1 MMGSGE
7 QEPRLGTELNQN
19 HDRRLFIGLRHIDG
33 LLAEIED
40 ILHTSESSAVFPR
53 YVNDLTS
60 AEARTV
66 EGYSRQLRQK
76 LLDVVRWQ
84 GVTLSVPDVPTR
96 RAVAVR
102 IAFIEIAIEEMQPKY
117 LRGSGFVSPV
127 AEEFLYGVSGEL
139 REIAS
144 RMNSYLAESTSER
157 LSERAGSLGDSELA
171 QRLRTVVEIVG
182 RQEMVQFR
190 PALQG
195 LIEDFKVNS
204 YQIAVFGRVSSGK
217 SSLLN
222 SLLGTTR
229 LPVGTTPV
237 TAVPTRIEYAAEPIL
252 EVSFLG
258 GRSEAFAADTLSSFA
273 SEEQN
278 PKNNKAVS
286 RLTLRLP
293 LAALHTG
300 FTFVDTPGIG
310 SLAKAGTRE
319 SKAYLPSSD
328 LALVLIDA
336 SGTLVEEDLDLLR
349 LLDDAGIRSIV
360 LLSKADLL
368 TDEELQKSER
378 YTADQLQQNVRTVPP
393 IVGLSSLPTWEQQ
406 RLLFYE
412 KYLQPLAEKAL
423 EHRTASLHLK
433 LRSVSRRILLTLE
446 CEAPIADNGREE
458 LNAEQED
465 LRRTI
470 HSGLSA
476 FESRYLKELDR
487 LQTDVS
493 SVLEGTADRIAS
505 LLIEQGY
512 RPVPSSEV
520 QALVKSS
527 IQTSVES
534 LISEVTS
541 IAEQIDRLAQSSVFH
556 DRATDAR
563 EVLRDAPLFDLTEA
577 KANFA
582 VGRLVPHWLL
592 RRRLIAFTKETYE
605 EQLRDDLK
613 MYAQRLQDWLRFC
626 LVRLRETLL
635 SVADQMKHEGA
646 ASCPEIPNDTRANDI
661 SALRNILHDDVMDQ
675 WKGEGTA

>member
-1 MMGSGE
+1 M
-7 QEPRLGTELNQN
+7 R
-19 HDRRLFIGLRHIDG
+19 
-33 LLAEIED
+33 
-40 ILHTSESSAVFPR
+40 
-53 YVNDLTS
+53 
-60 AEARTV
+60 
-66 EGYSRQLRQK
+66 
-76 LLDVVRWQ
+76 
-84 GVTLSVPDVPTR
+84 
-96 RAVAVR
+96 
-102 IAFIEIAIEEMQPKY
+102 
-117 LRGSGFVSPV
+117 
-127 AEEFLYGVSGEL
+127 
-139 REIAS
+139 
-144 RMNSYLAESTSER
+144 
-157 LSERAGSLGDSELA
+157 
-171 QRLRTVVEIVG
+171 
-182 RQEMVQFR
+182 
-190 PALQG
+190 
-195 LIEDFKVNS
+195 
-204 YQIAVFGRVSSGK
+204 
-217 SSLLN
+217 
-222 SLLGTTR
+222 
-229 LPVGTTPV
+229 
-237 TAVPTRIEYAAEPIL
+237 
-252 EVSFLG
+252 
-258 GRSEAFAADTLSSFA
+258 
-273 SEEQN
+273 
-278 PKNNKAVS
+278 
-286 RLTLRLP
+286 
-293 LAALHTG
+293 
-300 FTFVDTPGIG
+300 
-310 SLAKAGTRE
+310 
-319 SKAYLPSSD
+319 
-328 LALVLIDA
+328 
-336 SGTLVEEDLDLLR
+336 
-349 LLDDAGIRSIV
+349 
-360 LLSKADLL
+360 
-368 TDEELQKSER
+368 
-378 YTADQLQQNVRTVPP
+378 
-393 IVGLSSLPTWEQQ
+393 
-406 RLLFYE
+406 
-412 KYLQPLAEKAL
+412 
-423 EHRTASLHLK
+423 
-433 LRSVSRRILLTLE
+433 LE

-487 LQTDVS
+487 LQTGVS

>member
-1 MMGSGE
+1 MGSGE
-7 QEPRLGTELNQN
+7 REPRRETELNQN
-19 HDRRLFIGLRHIDG
+19 HDRRLLIGLRHIDG
-33 LLAEIED
+33 LLAEVED
-40 ILHTSESSAVFPR
+40 ILHASESSAVFPR
-53 YVNDLTS
+53 YINDLTS
-60 AEARTV
+60 AESRTV
-66 EGYSRQLRQK
+66 EGYARQLRHK
-76 LLDVVRWQ
+76 LLDVIRWQ
-84 GVTLSVPDVPTR
+84 GMTLPAPDIPAR
-96 RAVAVR
+96 RAVSVR
-102 IAFIEIAIEEMQPKY
+102 ATFIEIAIEEMQPKY
-117 LRGSGFVSPV
+117 LRGSGFISPI

-139 REIAS
+139 LEIAS
-144 RMNSYLAESTSER
+144 RLTAYLAESTSER

-171 QRLRTVVEIVG
+171 QRLRTVVEIVA

-237 TAVPTRIEYAAEPIL
+237 TAVPTRIEYAAEPML
-252 EVSFLG
+252 EVNFLG

-310 SLAKAGTRE
+310 SLAKTGTRE

-368 TDEELQKSER
+368 TEEELQKSER
-378 YTADQLQQNVRTVPP
+378 YTADQLQQNVRIVPP
-393 IVGLSSLPTWEQQ
+393 IVGLSSLPAWEQQ

-412 KYLQPLAEKAL
+412 KYLQPLSQKAL

-433 LRSVSRRILLTLE
+433 LRSVSRRILLSLQG
-446 CEAPIADNGREE
+446 EAPTSDNGREE
-458 LNAEQED
+458 LHGKQED

-470 HSGLSA
+470 YSRLSA
-476 FESRYLKELDR
+476 FESRCLNELDGLR
-487 LQTDVS
+487 AGGST
-493 SVLEGTADRIAS
+493 VLEDAADRIAS

-520 QALVKSS
+520 QTLVKSS

-592 RRRLIAFTKETYE
+592 RRRLIAFTKETYD
-605 EQLRDDLK
+605 EQLREDLK
-613 MYAQRLQDWLRFC
+613 IYAQRLQDWLRFC
-626 LVRLRETLL
+626 LMRLRETLL
-635 SVADQMKHEGA
+635 RVEDQKKHEGA
-646 ASCPEIPNDTRANDI
+646 ASHPRVLNDTRANDI